1 MSFAVLQ
8 WSEDEDAE
16 VYGPFTAQQM
26 LEWQEAGFFKSGV
39 WARQLNKVRFYLNWF
54 TFPPF
59 ASFFV
64 FRTRCATE
72 HRQADIHTH
81 THTHTLSLSLSLS
94 LCRDATP
101 GSTTQAA
108 SISTCTPELQ

>member
-81 THTHTLSLSLSLS
+81 THTHTLSLSLSLAVQGRNARFYHS
-94 LCRDATP
+94 SRIDFDLYT
-101 GSTTQAA
+101 
-108 SISTCTPELQ
+108 